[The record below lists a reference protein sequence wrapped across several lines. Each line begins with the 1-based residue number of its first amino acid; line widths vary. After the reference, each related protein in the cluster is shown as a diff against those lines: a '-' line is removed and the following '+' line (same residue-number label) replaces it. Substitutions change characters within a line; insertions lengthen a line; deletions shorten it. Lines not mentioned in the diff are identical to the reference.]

1 MDDGQPSF
9 RVMEVV
15 GVTVELPDQYP
26 VVTLCESE
34 SPLRELTFRV
44 GMAEGV
50 ALSQA
55 LRKLKSP
62 RPLTHELL
70 TTVLGRL
77 GADVVAVRLTG
88 RQGTVYLAELDLMS
102 ARGARS
108 CRAGPATASPSPC
121 ANWCPPRC
129 WPTSGCSPATATSC
143 PAPGRGDRS
152 GG

>member
-26 VVTLCESE
+26 VVTLQESE
-34 SPLRELTFRV
+34 SPLRELNFRV

-55 LRKLKSP
+55 LRRLKSP

-102 ARGARS
+102 ARGREVMS
-108 CRAGPATASPSPC
+108 CRPSDGLTL
-121 ANWCPPRC
+121 AVRQLV
-129 WPTSGCSPATATSC
+129 
-143 PAPGRGDRS
+143 PAPVLADERLLAGD
-152 GG
+152 GDVLPGPG

>member
-1 MDDGQPSF
+1 MGDGQPSF

-26 VVTLCESE
+26 VVTLQESE
-34 SPLRELTFRV
+34 SPLRELNFRV

-55 LRKLKSP
+55 LRRLKSP

-102 ARGARS
+102 ARGREVMS
-108 CRAGPATASPSPC
+108 CRPSDGLTIAVRQPV
-121 ANWCPPRC
+121 
-129 WPTSGCSPATATSC
+129 
-143 PAPGRGDRS
+143 PAPVLADERLLEGD
-152 GG
+152 GDVLPGPG

>member
-102 ARGARS
+102 ARGREVMS
-108 CRAGPATASPSPC
+108 CRPSDGLTL
-121 ANWCPPRC
+121 AVRQLV
-129 WPTSGCSPATATSC
+129 
-143 PAPGRGDRS
+143 PAPVLADERLLAGD
-152 GG
+152 GDVLPGPG

>member
-1 MDDGQPSF
+1 MGGGQPSF

-102 ARGARS
+102 ARGREVMS
-108 CRAGPATASPSPC
+108 CRPSDGLTL
-121 ANWCPPRC
+121 AVRQLV
-129 WPTSGCSPATATSC
+129 
-143 PAPGRGDRS
+143 PAPVLADERLLAGD
-152 GG
+152 GDVLPGPG

>member
-1 MDDGQPSF
+1 MGGGQPSF

-26 VVTLCESE
+26 VVTLQESE

-55 LRKLKSP
+55 LRRLKSP

-102 ARGARS
+102 ARGREVMS
-108 CRAGPATASPSPC
+108 CRPSDGLTIAVRQPV
-121 ANWCPPRC
+121 
-129 WPTSGCSPATATSC
+129 
-143 PAPGRGDRS
+143 PAPVLADERLLEGD
-152 GG
+152 GDVLPGPG